1 MQEEKYV
8 GYVAGLQDMLGHY
21 WAVVGMLTPTEQ
33 KLLGGKLEQLEKI
46 LDPGFS
52 PLNWNA
58 LGIPDFVASCNKA
71 INEFQALVNQV
82 RAQETRGPGR
92 GMRLRF

>member
-1 MQEEKYV
+1 M
-8 GYVAGLQDMLGHY
+8 GYVAALQGMLGHY
-21 WAVVGMLTPTEQ
+21 WAVVGVLTPTEGR
-33 KLLGGKLEQLEKI
+33 LLAGKLEQLERC

-58 LGIPDFVASCNKA
+58 LGIPDFVAAANKA

-82 RAQETRGPGR
+82 SALKTRNASFCED
-92 GMRLRF
+92 LVLKVDT